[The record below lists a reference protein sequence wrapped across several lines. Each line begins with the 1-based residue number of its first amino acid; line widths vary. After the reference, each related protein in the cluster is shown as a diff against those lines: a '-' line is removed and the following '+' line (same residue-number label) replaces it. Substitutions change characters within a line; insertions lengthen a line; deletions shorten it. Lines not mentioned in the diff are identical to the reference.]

1 MIIIID
7 RHSSQ
12 HMPFIHLFKKN
23 TFKIVYLIN
32 NTFFLINSIKK
43 YKQRRTNINIF
54 YVGKE
59 ISFSVDFLCMMYL
72 IIFDIHACIRLS
84 TQMLDAN
91 LLVSRAIKSDNL
103 KTNFILVYDK
113 TNKKLVMFDL
123 ITENKN
129 LFYTNVNF

>member
-1 MIIIID
+1 M
-7 RHSSQ
+7 H
-12 HMPFIHLFKKN
+12 
-23 TFKIVYLIN
+23 
-32 NTFFLINSIKK
+32 
-43 YKQRRTNINIF
+43 
-54 YVGKE
+54 
-59 ISFSVDFLCMMYL
+59 
-72 IIFDIHACIRLS
+72 CIRLS

>member
-1 MIIIID
+1 M
-7 RHSSQ
+7 
-12 HMPFIHLFKKN
+12 
-23 TFKIVYLIN
+23 YLIN
-32 NTFFLINSIKK
+32 NTFSLINSIKK

-103 KTNFILVYDK
+103 KTNFILVYNK

>member
-23 TFKIVYLIN
+23 TFKIVYLFN

-43 YKQRRTNINIF
+43 YKQRRTNNIF

-59 ISFSVDFLCMMYL
+59 ISFPVDFLCMMYL
-72 IIFDIHACIRLS
+72 IIVDIHACIRLS

-103 KTNFILVYDK
+103 KTNFILVCIK
-113 TNKKLVMFDL
+113 RNKKLVLFDL
-123 ITENKN
+123 ITENKK
-129 LFYTNVNF
+129 LLYTNVNF

>member
-1 MIIIID
+1 
-7 RHSSQ
+7 
-12 HMPFIHLFKKN
+12 MPFIHLLKKN

-43 YKQRRTNINIF
+43 YKQRRTNNIF

-72 IIFDIHACIRLS
+72 IIVDIHACIRLS
-84 TQMLDAN
+84 TQLLDVN
-91 LLVSRAIKSDNL
+91 LLNSRAIKSDNL
-103 KTNFILVYDK
+103 KTNFILVYIK

-123 ITENKN
+123 ITENKK
-129 LFYTNVNF
+129 LLYTNVNF